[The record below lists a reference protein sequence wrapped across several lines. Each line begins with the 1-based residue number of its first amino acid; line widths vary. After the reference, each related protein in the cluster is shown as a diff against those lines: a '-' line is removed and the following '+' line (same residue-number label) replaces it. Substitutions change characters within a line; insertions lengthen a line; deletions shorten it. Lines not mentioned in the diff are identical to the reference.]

1 MIIKTKIEFEFNT
14 DDIDLS
20 FESPAEAEEYA
31 KSAMVDDIY
40 SMVKYNEVAEAIR
53 VEVIA

>member
-14 DDIDLS
+14 DDIDIS

-40 SMVKYNEVAEAIR
+40 SMVKYNEIAEAIR
-53 VEVIA
+53 VEVIV